1 MTEAD
6 VIQPS
11 ASIAS
16 VGKGI
21 RYIGDRCYA
30 YSGAITTTGSAVTM
44 LSFTSGA
51 GIIVATV
58 QFFYQIAGGSNV
70 KYSVKFND
78 IPIMEYTCDAAVAGS
93 NASEPDN
100 TSPIII
106 PPFTEVLT
114 ECDGA
119 NDHYCILVGRV
130 YGAT

>member
-6 VIQPS
+6 VQPS

-16 VGKGI
+16 TGPGI

-30 YSGAITTTGSAVTM
+30 YSGVITAAGSAVPM

-58 QFFYQIAGGSNV
+58 QFFYQIAGATDV

-78 IPIMEYTCDAAVAGS
+78 IPIMEYTCDSSAAGN

-100 TSPIII
+100 TAPIII
-106 PPFTEVLT
+106 PPFTKVLT
-114 ECDGA
+114 TCLGG

-130 YGAT
+130 YGAD

>member
-1 MTEAD
+1 M
-6 VIQPS
+6 
-11 ASIAS
+11 ASQTITGQDLQYTPDNKHA
-16 VGKGI
+16 
-21 RYIGDRCYA
+21 YA
-30 YSGAITTTGSAVTM
+30 YSGAITTTGSPVTM
-44 LSFTSGA
+44 LSFKNGA

-100 TSPIII
+100 TTPIII

-114 ECDGA
+114 ECDGS
-119 NDHYCILVGRV
+119 NDHYCILTGRV
-130 YGAT
+130 YEYLPVRN